1 MISKD
6 QLSRAFNGRLNVNP
20 SDLETLKCASCES
33 DKFDQ
38 VFIVKKIPSVLSPTG
53 KQIMIPVPVFEC
65 TNCKQTCKEMYP
77 EELEKGVLGGGL

>member
-20 SDLETLKCASCES
+20 ADLDTLKCSNCGN

-38 VFIVKKIPSVLSPTG
+38 VFIVKKVPSVLSPTG
-53 KQIMIPVPVFEC
+53 KAIMIPVPVFEC
-65 TNCKQTCKEMYP
+65 TSCHETCKEMYP
-77 EELEKGVLGGGL
+77 EELEKGVSGEGL